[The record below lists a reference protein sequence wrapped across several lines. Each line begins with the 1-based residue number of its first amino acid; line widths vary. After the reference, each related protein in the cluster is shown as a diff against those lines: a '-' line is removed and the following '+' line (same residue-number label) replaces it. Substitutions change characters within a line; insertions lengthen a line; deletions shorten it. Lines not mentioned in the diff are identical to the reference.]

1 MRGAFCSVHTH
12 SRMCDGKNTLAEMAQ
27 AAFEAGAVS
36 FGASGHSHTPLPED
50 EGEVLPA
57 DMTAY
62 RAEVLRLREEYAGR
76 MDVLLGIELDN
87 LADVTAEGFD
97 YWIGSAHHMRDRE
110 GGWHAVDW
118 DRETLERIVREN
130 NKQRYAFNEDHTKI
144 RANQGHSVQVDV
156 ELTETRPPKYLY
168 HGTATRFYPAIQA
181 EGIRKM
187 SRQYVHLSGDF
198 ETAMAVGKRHGIP
211 MVVTINAAAMAA
223 CTHPNGAVY
232 EYPLVVTAHC
242 MAPSTEPS

>member
-12 SRMCDGKNTLAEMAQ
+12 SRMCDGKNTLAEMAR

-87 LADVTAEGFD
+87 Q
-97 YWIGSAHHMRDRE
+97 IGRAH
-110 GGWHAVDW
+110 V
-118 DRETLERIVREN
+118 
-130 NKQRYAFNEDHTKI
+130 
-144 RANQGHSVQVDV
+144 
-156 ELTETRPPKYLY
+156 
-168 HGTATRFYPAIQA
+168 
-181 EGIRKM
+181 
-187 SRQYVHLSGDF
+187 
-198 ETAMAVGKRHGIP
+198 
-211 MVVTINAAAMAA
+211 
-223 CTHPNGAVY
+223 
-232 EYPLVVTAHC
+232 
-242 MAPSTEPS
+242 